1 MHLVGLRRQTMGQKA
16 NAELELMSLLKKL
29 RRNGPDTLTC
39 FAARI
44 SIMYN
49 KGMKLSML
57 NIS

>member
-1 MHLVGLRRQTMGQKA
+1 MGQKA